1 MKVFRASLLCLFAG
15 ICMQSCQNDELETE
29 NGNTSEIVLP
39 REGLLL
45 DGGRI
50 SDISLYCLELDKPH
64 IGEQWWEYYPRTK
77 TVKGYD
83 AFKLLLFPHTNGN
96 RYNSGDRNEM
106 DAIKKIEEAY
116 YKEKSMFIL
125 EAYNEYNKTGV
136 TGWPDVFTAYATED
150 ITITCDK
157 VLFGEQPGT
166 NLTSHFALRSDV
178 FCVPVEVEEPKLLYG
193 FGETPTRMSDLL
205 VKGAW
210 LQNEYYM
217 EFAEQP
223 AEKYDEL
230 TLSLSCPMLLEHTRD
245 LAAAKYKGTELAS
258 KYSEKVFTSKCLIKF
273 NWDK

>member
-1 MKVFRASLLCLFAG
+1 MSIIRIPLLFLFAG
-15 ICMQSCQNDELETE
+15 ICLLSCQNDELEK
-29 NGNTSEIVLP
+29 GITSEIVLP

-50 SDISLYCLELDKPH
+50 SDISLYCLELEKPH

-83 AFKLLLFPHTNGN
+83 AFKLLLFPHTNAPQ
-96 RYNSGDRNEM
+96 YNSDDREEM

-157 VLFGEQPGT
+157 VLFG
-166 NLTSHFALRSDV
+166 
-178 FCVPVEVEEPKLLYG
+178 
-193 FGETPTRMSDLL
+193 
-205 VKGAW
+205 
-210 LQNEYYM
+210 
-217 EFAEQP
+217 
-223 AEKYDEL
+223 
-230 TLSLSCPMLLEHTRD
+230 
-245 LAAAKYKGTELAS
+245 
-258 KYSEKVFTSKCLIKF
+258 
-273 NWDK
+273 

>member
-1 MKVFRASLLCLFAG
+1 MRKIRFTLLCLFAG
-15 ICMQSCQNDELETE
+15 ICLQSCQNEELEK
-29 NGNTSEIVLP
+29 GNTSEIVLP

-83 AFKLLLFPHTNGN
+83 AFKLLLFPHTDGN
-96 RYNSGDRNEM
+96 RYNSDDRNEM

-116 YKEKSMFIL
+116 YKEKSQFIL

-136 TGWPDVFTAYATED
+136 TAWPDVFTAYATEEV
-150 ITITCDK
+150 TITCDK

-166 NLTSHFALRSDV
+166 NLTSHFALRSAV
-178 FCVPVEVEEPKLLYG
+178 YCVPVGVEEPKLLYG
-193 FGETPTRMSDLL
+193 FGETPTRMSELL
-205 VKGAW
+205 VKGVW
-210 LQNEYYM
+210 LQDEYSM

-230 TLSLSCPMLLEHTRD
+230 TLYLSCPMLLEHVRD

-258 KYSEKVFTSKCLIKF
+258 KYSEKVFTSECKIKF
-273 NWDK
+273 DWDK

>member
-1 MKVFRASLLCLFAG
+1 MKVFKTSLLCLFAG
-15 ICMQSCQNDELETE
+15 ICMQSCQNDELETN

-39 REGLLL
+39 VEGLLL
-45 DGGRI
+45 DGGLI
-50 SDISLYCLELDKPH
+50 SDVSLYCIEKNNPH
-64 IGEQWWEYYPRTK
+64 IGEQWNEYYPETK

-83 AFKLLLFPHTNGN
+83 AFRLLLYPHTNAP
-96 RYNSGDRNEM
+96 RYNSEDKKEM
-106 DAIKKIEEAY
+106 DAIKKIEEEY
-116 YKEKSMFIL
+116 YKEKSTFIL

-136 TGWPDVFTAYATED
+136 TGWPEVFTAYTTED

-178 FCVPVEVEEPKLLYG
+178 FCVPVGVEEPKLLYG
-193 FGETPTRMSDLL
+193 FGETPKRMSDLL

-210 LQNEYYM
+210 LHNEYYM

-223 AEKYDEL
+223 AEKYNEL
-230 TLSLSCPMLLEHTRD
+230 TLSLSCPVLLEHARD
-245 LAAAKYKGTELAS
+245 LATAKYKGSDLPR
-258 KYSEKVFTSKCLIKF
+258 KFSEKVFTSKCLIKF